1 MWMPLVLRKTTNNPQ
16 SRFSAPV
23 TQEWRQDWHRILLVA
38 HSCYRSLSRRSP
50 APLCHLTEPPVA
62 SNSCALSL
70 FLEGG
75 SGDELSHNLPTWTT
89 HCNRGLFWALLQ
101 FSAVCPDQQACTLPA
116 LYSKEDNRSGKVVNI
131 DNRERWETKGVWL
144 WSSGGSWWEVWER
157 KGSRWQ
163 AAVGSI
169 LLFPKQ
175 CKQGCMSWFFARKIE
190 VNFYHAFDS
199 SLILKIALKTEK

>member
-70 FLEGG
+70 FLEGEGG

-116 LYSKEDNRSGKVVNI
+116 LYSKEDNRSGKVVNR
-131 DNRERWETKGVWL
+131 DNRERDGRGDEGGLALEQRRQLMGSLGTK
-144 WSSGGSWWEVWER
+144 R
-157 KGSRWQ
+157 KQVTSCCRKHSAFSQ
-163 AAVGSI
+163 AMQTGLYV
-169 LLFPKQ
+169 
-175 CKQGCMSWFFARKIE
+175 
-190 VNFYHAFDS
+190 
-199 SLILKIALKTEK
+199 LIC